1 MASGRAVDDDPS
13 RRPLVAD
20 VVGWA
25 VQLCAMTLDVDVVA
39 LGGGMTEG
47 ERFHADVLAALA
59 ARAAA
64 SPMVADLELAR
75 RLAIVPPE
83 AAIGSVGAVLAR
95 SERLGSA

>member
-1 MASGRAVDDDPS
+1 
-13 RRPLVAD
+13 
-20 VVGWA
+20 
-25 VQLCAMTLDVDVVA
+25 MTLDVDVVA